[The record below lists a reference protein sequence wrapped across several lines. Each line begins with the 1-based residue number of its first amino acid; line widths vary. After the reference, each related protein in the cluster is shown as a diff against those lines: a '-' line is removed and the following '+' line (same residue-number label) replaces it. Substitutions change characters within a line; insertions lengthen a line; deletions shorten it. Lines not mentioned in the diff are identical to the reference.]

1 VRRATALAA
10 LRRSSDARCTCAR
23 NRAAQLHH
31 ARVLLRLHL
40 RAWRSSAHGLFRE
53 RMHAELDARWSDAAQ
68 SEASKFTAVVARLE
82 AELAAA
88 RCVRCVRAARA
99 SCMAD
104 ARPCVSSRSAALE
117 REVAARTEAEERF
130 KQAFMRGVCALNFEA
145 LSVLKSG
152 AGSAGAELPR
162 QSPIPLRM

>member
-1 VRRATALAA
+1 MRRATALAA

-31 ARVLLRLHL
+31 ARVLLRLHM
-40 RAWRSSAHGLFRE
+40 RAWRSSAHGLYRE

-88 RCVRCVRAARA
+88 RCVPVASAPLAPAAWLTRGRAF
-99 SCMAD
+99 
-104 ARPCVSSRSAALE
+104 PRSAALE

-152 AGSAGAELPR
+152 AGSAGAELLR